1 MSAPD
6 DRRAE
11 APQAASTGGL
21 NRSRQIQAPAIEAR
35 GLVAGYGGRD
45 VLQDVSLTLNDG
57 EILCLIGHNGAGKST
72 LLRVLF
78 GLHRPAAGA
87 LRVFGQ
93 QPGQH
98 NPAAMGAAGVALV
111 PEGRGVFPDLTVEE
125 IFGLAL
131 WSAGVPKSGQR
142 ERIDE
147 VLDVLPRIKEFRT
160 RRAGTLSGGQQ
171 QMVSIGRALL
181 TRPRVLLLDEPS
193 IGLAPKLFQDLI
205 RPIATLRETRGMS
218 ILLVEQNVREA
229 FAVSDRVLVMRSGKF
244 IFEGAPAELD
254 DHAKLMELF

>member
-1 MSAPD
+1 MSDTA
-6 DRRAE
+6 
-11 APQAASTGGL
+11 
-21 NRSRQIQAPAIEAR
+21 IQAT
-35 GLVAGYGGRD
+35 GLSAGFGGRE
-45 VLQDVSLTLNDG
+45 VLQDVSLTLKAG
-57 EILCLIGHNGAGKST
+57 EILCMIGHNGAGKST

-78 GLHRPAAGA
+78 GLHRPSAGTT
-87 LRVFGQ
+87 RVFGET
-93 QPGQH
+93 PSSYT
-98 NPAAMGAAGVALV
+98 PAALGAAGIALV
-111 PEGRGVFPDLTVEE
+111 PEGRGVFPDLSVEE

-142 ERIDE
+142 ERIEE
-147 VLDVLPRIKEFRT
+147 VLDVLPRIKDFRT

-181 TRPRVLLLDEPS
+181 TRPRALLLDEPS

-205 RPIATLRETRGMS
+205 RPIAALRESRGMA

-229 FAVSDRVLVMRSGKF
+229 FAVSDRVVVMRSGKF
-244 IFEGAPAELD
+244 IFEGAPDELA

>member
-1 MSAPD
+1 M
-6 DRRAE
+6 
-11 APQAASTGGL
+11 T
-21 NRSRQIQAPAIEAR
+21 APAIQAT
-35 GLVAGYGGRD
+35 GLSAGFGGRE
-45 VLQDVSLTLNDG
+45 VLQDVSLTLKDG

-78 GLHRPAAGA
+78 GLHRPSAGSMT
-87 LRVFGQ
+87 VFGQ
-93 QPGQH
+93 ASSQH
-98 NPAAMGAAGVALV
+98 SPAALGAAGVALV

-142 ERIDE
+142 ERVEE

-181 TRPRVLLLDEPS
+181 TRPKALLLDEPS

-205 RPIATLRETRGMS
+205 RPIAALRESRGMA

-229 FAVSDRVLVMRSGKF
+229 FAISDRVVVMRSGRF
-244 IFEGAPAELD
+244 IFEGAPGELD